1 MNELKIKTIEEF
13 KNEDKVEVMDV
24 AELIVKAKDL

>member
-1 MNELKIKTIEEF
+1 MLTDGTKTFE
-13 KNEDKVEVMDV
+13 NEDKVEVMDI